1 MSTSNMQ
8 SIKHSNYSDI
18 YHLLYDNEKL
28 SKQDIAD
35 QLNLSLPTVS
45 SNLQKLTEQKLIV
58 KNGQLKS
65 LIGRRATAYSIDPN
79 VSLSIGVEIFAH
91 RATLAVL
98 NLKNEV
104 MALQTSNL
112 DFANDDQ
119 YAQALAQAILTLV
132 QEHGFS
138 QNQIAHV
145 GIGIQGLIDGDGT
158 TILYG
163 KILNCT
169 GMKAATF
176 AQYLPFPV
184 TFYHD
189 ADCVARAEY
198 SQHPTD
204 GIFLSIGEHIGT
216 AVIVNGHMLNSPSGR
231 NGTMEHITLNAS
243 NGPVCYCGRRGCI
256 ETYCSLHS
264 LLHEDESCTDF
275 FDQLAQG
282 VPAVSQRFDQYLD
295 YLAAAIYNLHM
306 FVDIPLVIAGNL
318 TKYLTAEN
326 LADLKQRLKQR
337 SVFPETESY
346 LRLGTV
352 NNHAV
357 AIGAAIPAI
366 RQQLQDI

>member
-1 MSTSNMQ
+1 
-8 SIKHSNYSDI
+8 
-18 YHLLYDNEKL
+18 
-28 SKQDIAD
+28 
-35 QLNLSLPTVS
+35 
-45 SNLQKLTEQKLIV
+45 
-58 KNGQLKS
+58 
-65 LIGRRATAYSIDPN
+65 
-79 VSLSIGVEIFAH
+79 
-91 RATLAVL
+91 
-98 NLKNEV
+98 
-104 MALQTSNL
+104 
-112 DFANDDQ
+112 
-119 YAQALAQAILTLV
+119 
-132 QEHGFS
+132 
-138 QNQIAHV
+138 
-145 GIGIQGLIDGDGT
+145 
-158 TILYG
+158 
-163 KILNCT
+163 
-169 GMKAATF
+169 
-176 AQYLPFPV
+176 
-184 TFYHD
+184 
-189 ADCVARAEY
+189 
-198 SQHPTD
+198 
-204 GIFLSIGEHIGT
+204 
-216 AVIVNGHMLNSPSGR
+216 
-231 NGTMEHITLNAS
+231 MEHITLNAS

-256 ETYCSLHS
+256 ETYCSLNS